1 MKAFILF
8 FYFVVFDYIA
18 GFLVYGYFIL
28 EIIIIDKGKGKNLR
42 SESRM
47 TGLLDK

>member
-1 MKAFILF
+1 MKALILP
-8 FYFVVFDYIA
+8 FYSAALDHIA
-18 GFLVYGYFIL
+18 GSLVHGHPTL
-28 EIIIIDKGKGKNLR
+28 EITIIDKGKGKNLR